1 VDGVKHSTHTRV
13 RTMVRLRPT
22 WPASSSRSSSI
33 KSGNHLRSTIRN
45 IAGNHF
51 LPSQE
56 LIQLIQ
62 PFVAA
67 Q

>member
-1 VDGVKHSTHTRV
+1 
-13 RTMVRLRPT
+13 MVRLRRHMAGEFVEVIQHQIGQSP
-22 WPASSSRSSSI
+22 SI
-33 KSGNHLRSTIRN
+33 HDPKL
-45 IAGNHF
+45 AGNHF